1 MRMSS
6 GARRFYRPELDALRF
21 FAFVCVFWFHRM
33 DYVPVDPERQPLAYL
48 IGTAGAFGLPI
59 FFLLSAFL
67 IVELLLREREQTRQ
81 IHVGSFY
88 VRRILRIWPLY
99 FLALFGLA
107 ALARVLPDIGP
118 QNSAPLLWFSL
129 FAGNWYIVHHGWIAG
144 AFDPLWSISL
154 EEQFYL
160 AVPGLLKFA
169 GRRVIS
175 VLSVG
180 LIAVAYVVAARY
192 AILDIHGESG
202 EWVNSWFQFQFFA
215 AGALLALAIDRIPR
229 FRAFARWAMFATGA
243 ICWAFAIFGPDVKSY
258 DAHTT
263 VAGALYGWF
272 LVLAG
277 TVLFFVA
284 VLGIQERFVPEWLRY
299 LGRISYGLY
308 IFHSLVFH
316 LVFNTGRKWLD
327 SAAAAVHLSSAVA
340 GTTIVFGATVALA
353 SLSYHFYESPFLR
366 LKRKFTFVPSRPGD
380 GEVQPESVLTAKRPD

>member
-1 MRMSS
+1 MSS
-6 GARRFYRPELDALRF
+6 GARRFYRPELDVLRF
-21 FAFVCVFWFHRM
+21 FAFLCVFWFHRM
-33 DYVPVDPERQPLAYL
+33 DYVPVDAHRQPLAYL

-59 FFLLSAFL
+59 FFFLSAFL
-67 IVELLLREREQTRQ
+67 IVELLLRERQQTQQ
-81 IHVGSFY
+81 IHIGSFY

-107 ALARVLPDIGP
+107 ALARVLPDVGP
-118 QNSAPLLWFSL
+118 QTSVPLLWFSL

-160 AVPGLLKFA
+160 AVPALLKFG

-175 VLSVG
+175 VLNVV
-180 LIAVAYVVAARY
+180 LIAISFVMAAHY

-215 AGALLALAIDRIPR
+215 AGALLALAINRIPR
-229 FRAFARWAMFATGA
+229 FPAFARWAMFTAGA
-243 ICWAFAIFGPDVKSY
+243 GCWAWAILGPGVKSY
-258 DAHTT
+258 DSHTT
-263 VAGALYGWF
+263 VTGAIYGWF

-277 TVLFFVA
+277 TALFFVA
-284 VLGIQERFVPEWLRY
+284 VLGIDERFVPEWLRY

-316 LVFNTGRKWLD
+316 LVFNTGRKWLE
-327 SAAAAVHLSSAVA
+327 SAAHTLHVSAAVL
-340 GTTIVFGATVALA
+340 GTTTVFVTTLSLA
-353 SLSYHFYESPFLR
+353 SLSYHLYESPFLR
-366 LKRKFTFVPSRPGD
+366 LKRRFTFVPSRPGD
-380 GEVQPESVLTAKRPD
+380 GEAEPSPPALAHVSKN